1 MLISLFID
9 ASAPIAYGAAFLRIM
24 VLAMPMMAVCYHPM
38 LAQFQAMGRLKEA
51 LSCSILRKDVRDD
64 IPLLFLLDVLIPMY
78 GCTMVQPIVD
88 CTSVVVALWLYR
100 KIMRESKITLQ

>member
-1 MLISLFID
+1 
-9 ASAPIAYGAAFLRIM
+9 
-24 VLAMPMMAVCYHPM
+24 MATFSSVCQKTMQTP
-38 LAQFQAMGRLKEA
+38 
-51 LSCSILRKDVRDD
+51 
-64 IPLLFLLDVLIPMY
+64 LFLLDVLIPMY